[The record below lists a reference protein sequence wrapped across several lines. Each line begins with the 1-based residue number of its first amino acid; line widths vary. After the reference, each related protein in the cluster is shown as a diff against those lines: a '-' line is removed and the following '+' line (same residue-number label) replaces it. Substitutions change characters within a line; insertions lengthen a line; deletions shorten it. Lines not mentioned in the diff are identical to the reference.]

1 MLEFLLGNS
10 FLSAIIAF
18 GIILIPAIIIHE
30 LGHFLAAKI
39 VGINVLEF
47 GIGFPPRMVRLFMWG
62 ETEFT
67 LNWLPIGGF
76 VRPLGEDMIGPVE
89 TNDEDIIYEE
99 DGKPKPVE
107 YISEREELIA
117 RGVPEDKLVSVNEAS
132 PLNRIFFM
140 AAGAGANF
148 ISAILLFMIAALL
161 GLPTEVGARVQVL
174 EIPSDSP
181 FAIDAIEAGDA
192 IEAVDGE
199 RYPTTS
205 AMLEALR
212 SRADESVTLSMR
224 RFDEDF
230 DEYEV
235 TLVPSAAEIEGY
247 LLVLELI
254 EGMPAAEA
262 GIQPGDRIVALA
274 GEPIDHEDPMTDLH
288 NTIAAYAGVEM
299 GVTVIRD
306 GQQLE
311 LTMIPAETVSPTRGR
326 IGVGLSAEYSA
337 EDGVVYRTANPQ
349 VEFIPLPFGE
359 AVAYGF
365 QRTGDVLQM
374 IVALPGQL
382 ISGAISPEEAR
393 PVSVVGISQI
403 GSQFLQSSV
412 ENGAPSIILDFLGLV
427 SIFLGFTNLL
437 PFPPLDGGRIVFV
450 LIEMVRGKPV
460 PVQVENLVYRIGIA
474 LLLGLGVIVII
485 YDILNPLNL
494 GG

>member
-10 FLSAIIAF
+10 FLSAVIAF

-30 LGHFLAAKI
+30 LGHFFAAKM

-76 VRPLGEDMIGPVE
+76 VRPLGEDMIGPVATE
-89 TNDEDIIYEE
+89 EEIVYEE
-99 DGKPKPVE
+99 DGKPKAIE

-117 RGVPEDKLVSVNEAS
+117 RGVPEDKLISVNEAK
-132 PLNRIFFM
+132 PLHRIFFM

-148 ISAILLFMIAALL
+148 VSAIVLFIVAALL
-161 GLPTEVGARVQVL
+161 GLPTEVGARVQIL

-181 FAIDAIEAGDA
+181 YAVDTIEAGDA
-192 IEAVDGE
+192 IEQVDGE
-199 RYPTTS
+199 LYPTTS
-205 AMLEALR
+205 AMLAALR
-212 SRADESVTLSMR
+212 GRAGEPVTLTMR
-224 RFDEDF
+224 RFDDEF
-230 DEYEV
+230 GEYEATV
-235 TLVPSAAEIEGY
+235 VPSTANAEGY
-247 LLVLELI
+247 LLVLDMI
-254 EGMPAAEA
+254 EDMPAAEA
-262 GIQPGDRIVALA
+262 GILPGDYIVALD
-274 GEPIDHEDPMTDLH
+274 GHPIDQEDPMMDLH
-288 NTIAAYAGVEM
+288 NTIAAFAGQEM
-299 GVTVIRD
+299 RLTVLRD
-306 GQQLE
+306 GEQLE

-326 IGVGLSAEYSA
+326 IGVSLSVQYDA

-349 VEFIPLPFGE
+349 VDFIPLPFAE
-359 AVAYGF
+359 AVTYGF
-365 QRTGDVLQM
+365 QRTGEVLGM
-374 IVALPGQL
+374 IISLPGQL

-450 LIEMVRGKPV
+450 LVEMVRGKPV
-460 PVQVENLVYRIGIA
+460 PIQVENLVYRIGIA
-474 LLLGLGVIVII
+474 LLLGLGLIVII